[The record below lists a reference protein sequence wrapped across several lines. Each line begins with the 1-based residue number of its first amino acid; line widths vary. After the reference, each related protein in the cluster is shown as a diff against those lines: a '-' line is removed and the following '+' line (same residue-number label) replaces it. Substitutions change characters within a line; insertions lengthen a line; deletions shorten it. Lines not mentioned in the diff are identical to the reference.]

1 MLIIGSIIGAGFSS
15 GQEILTFFTGSGKF
29 SYLIIILST
38 IFLYISLKELIK
50 FGRITKSKTIKEIN
64 KTLFKNITFF
74 NVFIYLSLFVFI
86 IAMIAG
92 LNSIGGLIF
101 KNINFPILTIV
112 SLFFALFICEL
123 GYNAIKKVNNFLMP
137 VVILLIIFVT
147 LFNIFVNFKNFQT
160 INITFINFFEY
171 LLLGFCYISY
181 NIVFSSSL
189 IVENSINFCN
199 KKTKINALVISVILG
214 GLILLIN
221 IALLKTTNYNN
232 ALPMLSL
239 AFNIN
244 NVVGYLF
251 SFILW
256 FSVLTSLISCLY
268 MLINNF
274 KINKIISSSIILT
287 LGYMLSLFGFNNI
300 INFIYPI
307 QGIIGLIFLFKI
319 FAYNKK
325 QGFKSKNTLQKL

>member
-1 MLIIGSIIGAGFSS
+1 
-15 GQEILTFFTGSGKF
+15 
-29 SYLIIILST
+29 
-38 IFLYISLKELIK
+38 
-50 FGRITKSKTIKEIN
+50 
-64 KTLFKNITFF
+64 
-74 NVFIYLSLFVFI
+74 
-86 IAMIAG
+86 
-92 LNSIGGLIF
+92 
-101 KNINFPILTIV
+101 
-112 SLFFALFICEL
+112 
-123 GYNAIKKVNNFLMP
+123 MP